1 MSNLVDDVL
10 NTPSGVA
17 TTVSISTIN
26 LMGVDLPFLINI
38 GTAIYLALL
47 IIHKGWKMYK
57 DMKQGVKD
65 ESSE

>member
-1 MSNLVDDVL
+1 MVDDIL
-10 NTPSGVA
+10 NAPAGVA

-26 LMGVDLPFLINI
+26 LMGVDLPFIINV

-47 IIHKGWKMYK
+47 ILHKGWKMYK

-65 ESSE
+65 ESDE

>member
-1 MSNLVDDVL
+1 MDNFTDTIL

-38 GTAIYLALL
+38 GTAVYLALL
-47 IIHKGWKMYK
+47 ILHKGWKMYK
-57 DMKQGVKD
+57 DVKQGVKD
-65 ESSE
+65 ESDE

>member
-1 MSNLVDDVL
+1 MDNTIDAIL

-26 LMGVDLPFLINI
+26 LMGVDLPFLINV
-38 GTAIYLALL
+38 GTAIYLLLL

-57 DMKQGVKD
+57 EWKTGKHD
-65 ESSE
+65 ESEE